1 MYKVQK
7 PVKNKY
13 SKSKNSSRPKSKP
26 NKQGMSYGEDMAY
39 ENYGVRIKGM
49 K

>member
-13 SKSKNSSRPKSKP
+13 SKSKSNRPKAKP
-26 NKQGMSYGEDMAY
+26 SKQGTSYGEDMAY